1 MILTLL
7 SHGGLGVILKLLAL
21 GAQSCCSVGKDP
33 GSYSH
38 KGLEASKD
46 LETEKEALPWLAG
59 NRAWSLLSFPVVT
72 LGLKGHRTQSERTL
86 NHSPHPHPPGAV
98 SDTCKPLSSRSLV
111 HTCKRSLRPSMEA

>member
-1 MILTLL
+1 MNLLAHRCLVDRLILALL

-46 LETEKEALPWLAG
+46 LETEKQALPWLAG

-72 LGLKGHRTQSERTL
+72 LGLKGHRTQSEKTV
-86 NHSPHPHPPGAV
+86 NHSPHPHPQALSLTPASPSPPG
-98 SDTCKPLSSRSLV
+98 
-111 HTCKRSLRPSMEA
+111 H

>member
-1 MILTLL
+1 MNLLAHRCLVDRLILALL

-46 LETEKEALPWLAG
+46 LETEKQALPWLAG

-72 LGLKGHRTQSERTL
+72 LGLKGHRTQSE
-86 NHSPHPHPPGAV
+86 
-98 SDTCKPLSSRSLV
+98 
-111 HTCKRSLRPSMEA
+111 

>member
-1 MILTLL
+1 MLAHRCLVDRLILALL

-46 LETEKEALPWLAG
+46 LETEKQALPWLAG

-72 LGLKGHRTQSERTL
+72 LGLQEFPEAQYGGVK
-86 NHSPHPHPPGAV
+86 
-98 SDTCKPLSSRSLV
+98 LV
-111 HTCKRSLRPSMEA
+111 HRAIWE